1 MNMSLTNNQAS
12 IFAYQYADGTPGG
25 IKGPLGDIYFF
36 NHIEVDA
43 EGSYQFHHGFQLVIA
58 GLNLNNETFGF
69 YSGSEPYFIQRE
81 FYHPTYS
88 FGVRW
93 SPQRGK

>member
-1 MNMSLTNNQAS
+1 MNVTYNQAS

-36 NHIEVDA
+36 NHTQIDA
-43 EGSYQFHHGFQLVIA
+43 QGGFALRHGFQLLVTA
-58 GLNLNNETFGF
+58 LNLNNEVFGF
-69 YSGSEPYFIQRE
+69 YEGSEPYFIQRE
-81 FYHPTYS
+81 FYQPTYS

-93 SPQRGK
+93 SPAREPSK